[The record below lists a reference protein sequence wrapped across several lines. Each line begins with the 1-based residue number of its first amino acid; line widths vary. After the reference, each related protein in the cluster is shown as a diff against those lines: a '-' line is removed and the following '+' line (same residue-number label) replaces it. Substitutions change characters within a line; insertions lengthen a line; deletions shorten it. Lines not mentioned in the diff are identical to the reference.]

1 MNAYNEVLKGVQWV
15 LDNRT
20 SYEVAKDLGISNR
33 TINRYQNGTTPID
46 NMTAKTMGTI
56 YNYYLRE
63 MGKMTIKQAIE
74 YGLSID
80 WVKAVTG
87 QDAVD
92 EAIEELAN
100 MYVDTDLTVEQFVFE
115 KLQEEG
121 RVKDDDAFDDEAEAN
136 EQGYYWYDEVSKW
149 IDVE

>member
-1 MNAYNEVLKGVQWV
+1 MNAYEEVLKGVQWV

-74 YGLSID
+74 YGLSVE
-80 WVKAVTG
+80 WVKVVTG
-87 QDAVD
+87 QDTIDA
-92 EAIEELAN
+92 AIETLEE

-115 KLQEEG
+115 KLKEDD
-121 RVKDDDAFDDEAEAN
+121 RVKNEDAFDDEAEAN
-136 EQGYYWYDEVSKW
+136 AEGYYWYDEVNKW
-149 IDVE
+149 ITVD

>member
-1 MNAYNEVLKGVQWV
+1 
-15 LDNRT
+15 
-20 SYEVAKDLGISNR
+20 
-33 TINRYQNGTTPID
+33 
-46 NMTAKTMGTI
+46 
-56 YNYYLRE
+56 
-63 MGKMTIKQAIE
+63 MTIKQAID

-87 QDAVD
+87 QDAT
-92 EAIEELAN
+92 ESAIEELAN

-115 KLQEEG
+115 KLREDG

-136 EQGYYWYDEVSKW
+136 EQGYYWYDEVGKW

>member
-15 LDNRT
+15 LDNCT

-46 NMTAKTMGTI
+46 NMTAKTIGTI

-80 WVKAVTG
+80 WVKVVTG

-121 RVKDDDAFDDEAEAN
+121 RVKDVEEFDDEAEAN

>member
-1 MNAYNEVLKGVQWV
+1 MIANYKNVEMLLKSEEVSNYKIF
-15 LDNRT
+15 
-20 SYEVAKDLGISNR
+20 KDTGIAQSTLSDYSSGKSKIGNMKFEHAIILSNYWEA
-33 TINRYQNGTTPID
+33 I
-46 NMTAKTMGTI
+46 
-56 YNYYLRE
+56 
-63 MGKMTIKQAIE
+63 KMKEQIKQAIE

-92 EAIEELAN
+92 EAIETLEE

-115 KLQEEG
+115 KLQEDG
-121 RVKDDDAFDDEAEAN
+121 RVKDEDAFDDEPEAN

>member
-1 MNAYNEVLKGVQWV
+1 MNAYNEVLKGVHWV

-63 MGKMTIKQAIE
+63 MEKMTIKQAIE
-74 YGLSID
+74 YGLSVE
-80 WVKAVTG
+80 WVKVVTG
-87 QDAVD
+87 QETET
-92 EAIEELAN
+92 EAIETLEE
-100 MYVDTDLTVEQFVFE
+100 MYTDTDLTVEQFVFE
-115 KLQEEG
+115 KLQEDD
-121 RVKDDDAFDDEAEAN
+121 RVKDEDAFDDEAEAN

-149 IDVE
+149 ITVD

>member
-1 MNAYNEVLKGVQWV
+1 MNAYEEVLKGVQWV

-74 YGLSID
+74 YGLSVE
-80 WVKAVTG
+80 WVKVVTG
-87 QDAVD
+87 QDTIDV
-92 EAIEELAN
+92 AIETLEE

-115 KLQEEG
+115 KLKEDD
-121 RVKDDDAFDDEAEAN
+121 RVKNEDAFDDEAEAN
-136 EQGYYWYDEVSKW
+136 AEGYYWYDEVKKW